1 MLALYTQGFIS
12 LVERNRPIKNIPS
25 LNKVTGDMFGSLKA
39 LPADPILGLLAKY
52 REDSNPHKIDL
63 GVGVYKNEAGH
74 TAILDCVKAAEKYR
88 NDHEDTKVYIGP
100 TGSPVFNEEM
110 SKLIFGHHKVLLE
123 NRARTVST
131 PGGTGALRV
140 AAEFIKSC
148 KAGATIW
155 VSNPTWAN
163 HTGLFEAAGLTVKT
177 YPYYDHENK
186 TLDFDGMLA
195 ALKEV
200 SSDDAVLL
208 HACCH
213 NPSGMDLNNEQW
225 QQVVEVAKD
234 IGFLP
239 LIDMAYQGF
248 GVGLDE
254 DAYGLRLMAEHAKE
268 MIVCSSCSKNF
279 GLYRERI
286 GACTIIGET
295 SAAVDVAQS
304 VLLYV
309 IRVIYSMPPAHGAAL
324 VETILSSDELRTQW
338 HVELK
343 EMRDRINGNRQ
354 LLVDKLVENGVTR
367 DFSFITRQMG
377 MFSFLG
383 ITPEQV
389 QQLQDEY
396 SIYMVGSS
404 RMSIAGIANSN
415 VDYLA
420 KSIAKVL

>member
-1 MLALYTQGFIS
+1 
-12 LVERNRPIKNIPS
+12 
-25 LNKVTGDMFGSLKA
+25 MFGSLKA

-52 REDSNPHKIDL
+52 KKDNNPNKIDL
-63 GVGVYKNEAGH
+63 GVGVFKNEAGH
-74 TAILDCVKAAEKYR
+74 TAVLDCVKKAEQHR
-88 NDHEDTKVYIGP
+88 TNTEGSKVYIGP
-100 TGSPVFNEEM
+100 TGSPAFNDEM
-110 SKLIFGHHKVLLE
+110 AKLIFGAEHKVLNE
-123 NRARTVST
+123 NRARTIST

-163 HTGLFEAAGLTVKT
+163 HTGLFAAAGLNVKT
-177 YPYYDHENK
+177 YPYYDYENK
-186 TLDFDGMLA
+186 SLDFDGMLN

-200 SSDDAVLL
+200 SSDDVVLL

-225 QQVVEVAKD
+225 QQVAEVAKNV
-234 IGFLP
+234 GFTP

-248 GVGLDE
+248 GSGLDE
-254 DAYGLRLMAEHAKE
+254 DAYGLRLMAETVKE

-286 GACTIIGET
+286 GACTIIGE
-295 SAAVDVAQS
+295 SSIAVDIANS

-309 IRVIYSMPPAHGAAL
+309 VRVIYSMPPAHGAAI
-324 VETILSSDELRTQW
+324 VETILSSDELRNEWYT
-338 HVELK
+338 ELK
-343 EMRDRINGNRQ
+343 AMRDRINGNRT
-354 LLVDKLVENGVTR
+354 LIVDKLIENGVTR
-367 DFSFITRQMG
+367 DFSFISRQKG

-383 ITPEQV
+383 LTPEQV

-396 SIYMVGSS
+396 SIYLVGSS

-420 KSIAKVL
+420 QSIAKVL

>member
-1 MLALYTQGFIS
+1 
-12 LVERNRPIKNIPS
+12 
-25 LNKVTGDMFGSLKA
+25 MFASLKA
-39 LPADPILGLLAKY
+39 VPADPILGLLAKY
-52 REDSNPHKIDL
+52 REDVNPKKIDL
-63 GVGVYKNEAGH
+63 GVGVYKNEAGD
-74 TAILDCVKAAEKYR
+74 TTVLNCVKKAEQHR
-88 NDHEDTKVYIGP
+88 TDTENSKVYIGP
-100 TGSPVFNEEM
+100 TGSSLFNDEIT
-110 SKLIFGHHKVLLE
+110 KLIFGAEHKVLTT

-177 YPYYDHENK
+177 YPYYDYEHKN
-186 TLDFDGMLA
+186 LDFDGMLA
-195 ALKEV
+195 ALKQV
-200 SSDDAVLL
+200 SSNDAVLL

-213 NPSGMDLNNEQW
+213 NPSGMDLTNEQW
-225 QQVVEVAKD
+225 QQVAEVAQAV
-234 IGFLP
+234 GFLP
-239 LIDMAYQGF
+239 VIDMAYQGF
-248 GVGLDE
+248 GQGLDE
-254 DAYGLRLMAEHAKE
+254 DAYGLRLMAESVNE
-268 MIVCSSCSKNF
+268 MVICSSCSKNF

-286 GACTIIGET
+286 GGCTIIGQ
-295 SAAVDVAQS
+295 SSLQADIAYS
-304 VLLYV
+304 VLLSV

-324 VETILSSDELRTQW
+324 VETILSSDELRHEWYQ
-338 HVELK
+338 ELAA
-343 EMRDRINGNRQ
+343 MRNRINGNRQ
-354 LLVDKLVENGVTR
+354 LIVDKLIENGVSR
-367 DFSFITRQMG
+367 DFSFITRQAG

-404 RMSIAGIANSN
+404 RMSVAGIANNN

-420 KSIAKVL
+420 QSIAKVL

>member
-1 MLALYTQGFIS
+1 
-12 LVERNRPIKNIPS
+12 
-25 LNKVTGDMFGSLKA
+25 MFGSLTA

-52 REDSNPHKIDL
+52 REDSNPQKIDL

-74 TAILDCVKAAEKYR
+74 TAVLDCVKAAEKYR
-88 NDHEDTKVYIGP
+88 LDTEDTKVYIGP
-100 TGSPVFNEEM
+100 TGSPLFNEEM
-110 SKLIFGHHKVLLE
+110 SKLVFGHHKVLLE

-140 AAEFIKSC
+140 AAEFINSC

-163 HTGLFEAAGLTVKT
+163 HTGLFQAAGLTVKT
-177 YPYYDHENK
+177 YPYYDYENK
-186 TLDFDGMLA
+186 SLDFDGMLA

-200 SSDDAVLL
+200 KTDDAVLL

-213 NPSGMDLNNEQW
+213 NPSGMDLTKEQW
-225 QQVVEVAKD
+225 QQVAEVAKD

-239 LIDMAYQGF
+239 LVDMAYQGF
-248 GVGLDE
+248 GESLDD
-254 DAYGLRLMAEHAKE
+254 DAYGLRLMADSVKE

-286 GACTIIGET
+286 GACTIIGEN
-295 SAAVDVAQS
+295 SHSVDVANS
-304 VLLYV
+304 VLLTV
-309 IRVIYSMPPAHGAAL
+309 IRCIYSMPPAHGAAI
-324 VETILSSDELRTQW
+324 VETILHSDELRTQW
-338 HVELK
+338 HAELK

-354 LLVDKLVENGVTR
+354 LLVDKLIENGVTR
-367 DFSFITRQMG
+367 DFSFIPRQKG

-383 ITPEQV
+383 ITAEQV

-404 RMSIAGIANSN
+404 RMSIAGIANRN

-420 KSIAKVL
+420 QSIAKVL

>member
-1 MLALYTQGFIS
+1 
-12 LVERNRPIKNIPS
+12 
-25 LNKVTGDMFGSLKA
+25 MFGSLKA

-52 REDSNPHKIDL
+52 KEDVNPLKIDL

-74 TAILDCVKAAEKYR
+74 TAILKCVKTAEQHR
-88 NDHEDTKVYIGP
+88 FNTENSKVYIGP
-100 TGSPVFNEEM
+100 TGSPLFNDEM
-110 SKLIFGHHKVLLE
+110 SKLIFGDHKVLNE

-140 AAEFIKSC
+140 AAEFITSC
-148 KAGATIW
+148 KSNATIW

-163 HTGLFEAAGLTVKT
+163 HTALFPAAGLNVKV
-177 YPYYDHENK
+177 YPYYDYENK

-200 SSDDAVLL
+200 PKDDVVLL

-213 NPSGMDLNNEQW
+213 NPSGMDLSQEQW
-225 QQVVEVAKD
+225 QQVVEVAKNV
-234 IGFLP
+234 GFTP

-248 GVGLDE
+248 GTGLDE
-254 DAYGLRLMAEHAKE
+254 DAYGLRLMAENVKE

-286 GACTIIGET
+286 GACTIIAESTT
-295 SAAVDVAQS
+295 SVEIAKS
-304 VLLYV
+304 VLLSD
-309 IRVIYSMPPAHGAAL
+309 IRGIYSMPPAHGAAI
-324 VETILSSDELRTQW
+324 VEIILSSDELRTQW
-338 HVELK
+338 YGEVK
-343 EMRDRINGNRQ
+343 EMRDRVNSNRR
-354 LLVDKLVENGVTR
+354 LLVEKLIENGVQR
-367 DFSFITRQMG
+367 DFSFIARQSG

-420 KSIAKVL
+420 QSIAKIL